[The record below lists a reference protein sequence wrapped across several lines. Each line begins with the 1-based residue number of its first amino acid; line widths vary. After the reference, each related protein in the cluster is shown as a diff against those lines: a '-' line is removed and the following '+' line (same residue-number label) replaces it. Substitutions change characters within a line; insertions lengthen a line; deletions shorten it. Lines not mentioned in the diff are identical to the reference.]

1 MARRPLIRT
10 PLHRQVAD
18 LLRREIHRRHE
29 PGQRLPSEAMLAT
42 QFGVSLVTLREALSA
57 LAQEGL
63 LERRHGSGTYVAER
77 SERPHIAICSAMD
90 LGGSHPPYFQMRVVH
105 QLMAGLQSAGQ
116 PVQVYFG
123 GVQPGAEPKAG
134 AIAGT
139 GLAEAVTKRRVNG
152 LIAIATPPD
161 SDLIAQATAA
171 GIPVVGDAPGFAHAV
186 TTDIGAMIRGGIDR
200 LADSGRTR
208 IAVQVWEDP
217 HGTGTNVDLVR
228 AALAA
233 RQLEIHPEWIVS
245 DLHPHISGSGH
256 RGFERLWQ
264 ARAQGNARSERPDG
278 LLLCD
283 DTYFPEAAMAILGAG
298 IAVPRE
304 LQVVSFAN
312 QGSGIFSPFPLTAL
326 EVDPDAYAN
335 ACIALLLQL
344 LSGEGRAPERVL
356 IPHTRREHAQ
366 EQVP

>member
-1 MARRPLIRT
+1 MARRPLVRA

-18 LLRREIHRRHE
+18 LLRREIQRRHE

-63 LERRHGSGTYVAER
+63 LERRHGSGTYVSES
-77 SERPHIAICSAMD
+77 SERPHIAIFSAMD

-105 QLMAGLQSAGQ
+105 QLMAGLQAAGR

-123 GVQPGAEPKAG
+123 DLQPGADPAVA
-134 AIAGT
+134 AISGT
-139 GLAEAVTKRRVNG
+139 GLAEALTKRRVSG
-152 LIAIATPPD
+152 LIAIAAPPA
-161 SDLIAQATAA
+161 SGLVAQALAA
-171 GIPVVGDAPGFAHAV
+171 GIPVVGDGPGFAHAV
-186 TTDIGAMIRGGIDR
+186 MTDVDAMIRGGIDR
-200 LADSGRTR
+200 LADGGCTR
-208 IAVQVWEDP
+208 IAVQVWDDP
-217 HGTGTNVDLVR
+217 HDTGTKVAQIR

-233 RQLEIHPEWIVS
+233 RRLAAHGEWIVP

-256 RGFERLWQ
+256 RGFARLWN
-264 ARAQGNARSERPDG
+264 ARAEGNALAEWPDG

-298 IAVPRE
+298 IAVPDD

-312 QGSGIFSPFPLTAL
+312 KGSGIFSPFAMTAL
-326 EVDPDAYAN
+326 EVDPDAYAD
-335 ACIALLLQL
+335 ACVALLVQL
-344 LSGEGRAPERVL
+344 MSGEGEPPERVL
-356 IPHTRREHAQ
+356 IPHAWREHAPAA
-366 EQVP
+366 VA